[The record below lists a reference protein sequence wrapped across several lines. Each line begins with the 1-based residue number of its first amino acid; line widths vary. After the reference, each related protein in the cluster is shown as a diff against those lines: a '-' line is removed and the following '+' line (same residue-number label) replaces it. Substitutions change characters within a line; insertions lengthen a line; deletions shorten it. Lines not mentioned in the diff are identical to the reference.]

1 MTYHEEMSPPTEAT
15 PEDASPRPLPATYWV
30 VPGRLLAGEH
40 PGSQS
45 RADAMDRLRRLL
57 AAGVTCFVDL
67 TEPGETAS
75 YEALLP
81 FATPGGRR
89 IEYLRESV
97 RDHGVPADRDVMAR
111 VIAMI
116 DDAMAGGH
124 VVYVHCRAGIG
135 RSATVVG
142 CWLATRSGAA
152 EDALERL
159 QALWQQSS
167 RSRMWPVVPETE
179 EQEQFV
185 REWMAGASGRVAAA
199 AGSAGM
205 VSPVAARIRGALLG
219 LAAGDAF
226 GASRAGRASSPASWT
241 QHTAL
246 ALCLGES
253 LLECGRADA
262 RDQIER
268 YVRWRREGY
277 LGPAERPQEP
287 TPDVAKALAT
297 YQWRGLPMAGSHD
310 PRDRTASSLPRVVS
324 AVAFAVRDPEQAVSL
339 AAECSRTT
347 HQSPVVLDACRCYGA
362 LVCGAL
368 LGADAAE
375 LACGVYEPVPGI
387 WASRPLRPELL
398 EALAAPPPAAARHG
412 RSSQSTDVV
421 QAVANL
427 RSVIRGARDLRA
439 AVTRAVEGGRD
450 PALDG
455 ALAGTIAGALMG
467 PEAIPREWL
476 ERLPRPELLESLAS
490 RLGERAVASVTP

>member
-1 MTYHEEMSPPTEAT
+1 MSTPTEAT
-15 PEDASPRPLPATYWV
+15 PEDAAPRPLPATYWV

-67 TEPGETAS
+67 TQPGELTS

-89 IEYLRESV
+89 IEYLRESIP
-97 RDHGVPADRDVMAR
+97 DHGVPAGPDVMTR

-142 CWLATRSGAA
+142 CWLATRNPGAN
-152 EDALERL
+152 DALERL
-159 QALWQQSS
+159 QEMWQQST

-185 REWMAGASGRVAAA
+185 REWMAGASRRVAVGTGFAA
-199 AGSAGM
+199 VAA
-205 VSPVAARIRGALLG
+205 PVAARIRGALLG

-226 GASRAGRASSPASWT
+226 GASRAGRDAPATSRT

-246 ALCLGES
+246 ALCLAES
-253 LLECGRADA
+253 LLECGRSDP
-262 RDQIER
+262 RDQIDR
-268 YVRWRREGY
+268 YLRWRREGY
-277 LGPAERPQEP
+277 LGAAERPQEP

-310 PRDRTASSLPRVVS
+310 PGDRTTSSLPRVIS
-324 AVAFAVRDPEQAVSL
+324 AVAFAVHDPAQAVAL

-347 HQSPVVLDACRCYGA
+347 HQSPIVLDACRCYGA
-362 LVCGAL
+362 LACGAL
-368 LGADAAE
+368 LGAGVAE
-375 LACGVYEPVPGI
+375 LASGAYEPVAGI
-387 WASRPLRPELL
+387 WAARPLRPELL
-398 EALAAPPPAAARHG
+398 EALAAQPPSSGRHG
-412 RSSQSTDVV
+412 RASKAPDAV
-421 QAVANL
+421 QAIVNL
-427 RSVIRGARDLRA
+427 HDAVRVARDVRT
-439 AVTRAVEGGRD
+439 AVTRAVDGGRE

-455 ALAGTIAGALMG
+455 ALAGTLAGAVMG
-467 PEAIPREWL
+467 AEAIPREWL
-476 ERLPRPELLESLAS
+476 DRLPRLELVEALAA
-490 RLGERAVASVTP
+490 RLGERAARTGTPE